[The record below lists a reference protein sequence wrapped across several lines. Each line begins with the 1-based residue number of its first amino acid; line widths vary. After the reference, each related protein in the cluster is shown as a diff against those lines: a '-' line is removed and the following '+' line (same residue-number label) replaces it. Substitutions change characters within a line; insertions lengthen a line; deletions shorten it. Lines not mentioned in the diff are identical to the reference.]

1 MAMPLQQ
8 DLMLQLEIL
17 NFHTARWEH
26 TTLILLN
33 QRSVI
38 VKLVQRTLSQTQLDN
53 QTALLVHQLLK
64 VQLVQQSASVKGP
77 IENSFRVEML
87 VFAKIGIT
95 TYQMVKIF
103 LKSMARLIAMRI
115 YSLIVMALL
124 PSTV

>member
-1 MAMPLQQ
+1 MAMLPQQ
-8 DLMLQLEIL
+8 DLMLLLEIL
-17 NFHTARWEH
+17 NFPTVLWEH
-26 TTLILLN
+26 TTLILLS

-38 VKLVQRTLSQTQLDN
+38 VKHVQRTLSQTQLDN

-103 LKSMARLIAMRI
+103 LKSMALLIATRI
-115 YSLIVMALL
+115 YYLIATALL
-124 PSTV
+124 PSIV